1 MTTDV
6 LYAFRRQSGDVLR
19 MLYKLFQFG
28 VHVIKRREYVD
39 DRPQLFF
46 PQDIVVFLFTAP
58 YDNQSLGHGTQGIH
72 GRRVGIKLVQ
82 QHIAVVHHPVVLCEG
97 NGLRFHDFYPVG
109 VTCG

>member
-6 LYAFRRQSGDVLR
+6 LYAFCRQSGDVLR

-46 PQDIVVFLFTAP
+46 PEDFVVFLFAP
-58 YDNQSLGHGTQGIH
+58 STTTNPLAMAH
-72 GRRVGIKLVQ
+72 K
-82 QHIAVVHHPVVLCEG
+82 A
-97 NGLRFHDFYPVG
+97 FMAG
-109 VTCG
+109 V